1 MKSRIFLFVGIILI
15 GVGLIVFFSLNG
27 AKMNVHGPG
36 FQTVSAETEQL
47 ANVIIR
53 YGVPGLL
60 SGLGLIFLI
69 AGFVGMGKAG
79 NQNKMMKAALQY
91 GTETEG
97 TITFVDK
104 NYTLLVNKNPIYS
117 IVEYK
122 YLDMNG
128 TEHVRRIDNFNS
140 EFVIRHNIQVGNK
153 IKVKYLPNDP
163 SQSVMLIQ

>member
-36 FQTVSAETEQL
+36 YQPVSAETEQL
-47 ANVIIR
+47 ANMIVR

-60 SGLGLIFLI
+60 GGLGLIFLI
-69 AGFVGMGKAG
+69 AGFAGMGKDS

-104 NYTLLVNKNPIYS
+104 NYTLLVNKN
-117 IVEYK
+117 
-122 YLDMNG
+122 G
-128 TEHVRRIDNFNS
+128 TEHVRKIDNFSS
-140 EFVIRHNIQVGNK
+140 EFVIRYNIQVGNK

-163 SQSVMLIQ
+163 SQSVMLLQ